1 MKEKIEKG
9 KITITICIGLT
20 AFILVLVMF
29 TQIKTVQETDI
40 TGIEIMRET
49 ELRAE
54 LASWKGKYNEVSIK
68 VQETQNKINDFTSQ
82 INNNDG
88 VSALLNE
95 ELTEAYMYA
104 GLSDITG
111 QGIVITLADNEER
124 TIDAIDLVLL
134 VNELRAA
141 GAEAI
146 SINSER
152 VIYKT
157 EIVDISTK
165 YILVNGV
172 RIEGPYTIK
181 AVGDKKYLESS
192 ISIKNGYIDE
202 MKADNKSI
210 SCEVSDAILIPKY
223 NHSVEFDH
231 AKNVEK

>member
-1 MKEKIEKG
+1 MINHLAVLDGNLVGKTIKSLNKNAYSEKK
-9 KITITICIGLT
+9 
-20 AFILVLVMF
+20 
-29 TQIKTVQETDI
+29 D
-40 TGIEIMRET
+40 REF
-49 ELRAE
+49 
-54 LASWKGKYNEVSIK
+54 
-68 VQETQNKINDFTSQ
+68 D
-82 INNNDG
+82 
-88 VSALLNE
+88 
-95 ELTEAYMYA
+95 
-104 GLSDITG
+104 
-111 QGIVITLADNEER
+111 ITLADNEER

-223 NHSVEFDH
+223 NHSVEFDY

>member
-1 MKEKIEKG
+1 MKEKMKKG
-9 KITITICIGLT
+9 KITITICIGLV
-20 AFILVLVMF
+20 AFILVFVMS

-54 LASWKGKYNEVSIK
+54 LASWKGKYNEVSTK
-68 VQETQNKINDFTSQ
+68 VQETQNTINDFTNQ

-88 VSALLNE
+88 VAVLLE
-95 ELTEAYMYA
+95 QELVKANMYA
-104 GLSDITG
+104 GLSNVAG
-111 QGIVITLADNEER
+111 PGIIITLSDNEYR

-152 VIYKT
+152 IIYIT
-157 EIVDISTK
+157 DIVNISTK

-172 RIEGPYTIK
+172 K
-181 AVGDKKYLESS
+181 
-192 ISIKNGYIDE
+192 
-202 MKADNKSI
+202 
-210 SCEVSDAILIPKY
+210 LIT
-223 NHSVEFDH
+223 
-231 AKNVEK
+231 

>member
-1 MKEKIEKG
+1 MKDKIKKG

-20 AFILVLVMF
+20 AFILVFVMS
-29 TQIKTVQETDI
+29 TQIKTVKETDI

-54 LASWKGKYNEVSIK
+54 LASWKGKYNEVSVK
-68 VQETQNKINDFTSQ
+68 VQDVQNKINEYTNQ

-88 VSALLNE
+88 VASLLNE
-95 ELTEAYMYA
+95 EITEAYMYA
-104 GLSDITG
+104 GLSDVVG
-111 QGIVITLADNEER
+111 QGIVITLSDNESR

-172 RIEGPYTIK
+172 RIQGPYVIK
-181 AVGDKKYLESS
+181 AIGDKKYLESS

-210 SCEVSDAILIPKY
+210 EYIVNDSIIIPKY
-223 NHSVEFDH
+223 NHSVEFEK
-231 AKNVEK
+231 AKNVEN